1 MLSNTPILGAIIAGG
16 RATRFGSDKAAALLD
31 GTPLIEHAARIVSPW
46 TVETVVVGRAWP
58 GMVTVA
64 DRPGRELGPLGG
76 LAGALHH
83 ARARGI
89 ARVLTI
95 GCDMPIV
102 PAELIERLLA
112 SGVTYCADAPVLG
125 VWPSSLADVLEAH
138 LAGGGSGSVR
148 RWAEAHGIVPTR
160 SATPLPNINTPG
172 DLATL

>member
-16 RATRFGSDKAAALLD
+16 RASRFGSDKAAALLD
-31 GTPLIEHAARIVSPW
+31 GTPLIEHAARVLAPW
-46 TVETVVVGRAWP
+46 TAETVVVGRAWP

-64 DRPGRELGPLGG
+64 DRPRRELGPLGG

-83 ARARGI
+83 ARTRGI

-112 SGVTYCADAPVLG
+112 SGASYCADVPILG
-125 VWPSSLADVLEAH
+125 VWPSSLVDVLEAH
-138 LAGGGSGSVR
+138 LADAGDRSIR
-148 RWAEAHGIVPTR
+148 RWAEAHGIVATR
-160 SATPLPNINTPG
+160 AAAPLPNVNTPE